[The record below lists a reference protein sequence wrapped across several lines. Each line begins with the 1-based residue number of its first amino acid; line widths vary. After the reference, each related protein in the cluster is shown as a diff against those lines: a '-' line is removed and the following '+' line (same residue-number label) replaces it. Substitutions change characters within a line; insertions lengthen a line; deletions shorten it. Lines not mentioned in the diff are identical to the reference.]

1 MLANLTYT
9 VPRSD
14 NVRVPLISG
23 GAQKPVGPAGLPQYC
38 DMIEHFRR
46 HEFDMQ
52 CAAMLKGLCQLIPPR
67 SLPLFSWE
75 ELENLVCGSKTVD
88 VLLLQRHTTYALLGW
103 IHRLG
108 ASKGGGYSRVWL
120 VASAGTSS
128 RTMKATRPS
137 KLSGVSCSP
146 LPTYVLPLVFR
157 SLDRVSWCRE

>member
-1 MLANLTYT
+1 MLGNLTYT

-88 VLLLQRHTTYALLGW
+88 VMLLQKHTTCAPRCLT
-103 IHRLG
+103 
-108 ASKGGGYSRVWL
+108 V
-120 VASAGTSS
+120 
-128 RTMKATRPS
+128 
-137 KLSGVSCSP
+137 
-146 LPTYVLPLVFR
+146 
-157 SLDRVSWCRE
+157 

>member
-103 IHRLG
+103 IHTFWCIERWGVLTCVVRCECRYIQPYNEG
-108 ASKGGGYSRVWL
+108 HETVKAFWRVMQSFTN
-120 VASAGTSS
+120 V
-128 RTMKATRPS
+128 RPP
-137 KLSGVSCSP
+137 LGVS
-146 LPTYVLPLVFR
+146 
-157 SLDRVSWCRE
+157 